1 VDRTW
6 RAEWEAALDDLE
18 LSVEVAEQ
26 LLGGVDV
33 PLPAWAPP
41 RLGGPLPAE
50 LLPRAQDL
58 FRRQQEAIV
67 QVTAASTST
76 RQQIELT
83 RRMRESTANHPPVYL
98 DVTA

>member
-1 VDRTW
+1 MDRTW
-6 RAEWEAALDDLE
+6 RAEWEAALDELE

-26 LLGGVDV
+26 LLAGVAV

-41 RLGGPLPAE
+41 QLDGPLPAE

-67 QVTAASTST
+67 QVTTASAST

-83 RRMRESTANHPPVYL
+83 RRMGDSTTNHTPVYL